1 MKKRQKT
8 SPGRKPGSSG
18 EHVLQ
23 EDYGTTQQADMFYE
37 KQMLEHL
44 NDQMQ
49 ELISRQEMVFI
60 ATSDEK
66 GEADCSFRAG
76 PAGFVR
82 VLDPRTIA
90 YPEYRGNGVH
100 ASLGN
105 ILGNPHVGMMFV
117 DFFGSTVGL
126 HVNGR
131 ARIQENI
138 PPGRGG
144 DDLEGPSPE
153 RWVVVDIQEAY
164 IHCAKHIPKLKK
176 LEKRIHW
183 GTDDEATKGG
193 DYFRISTRSQKK
205 P

>member
-1 MKKRQKT
+1 
-8 SPGRKPGSSG
+8 
-18 EHVLQ
+18 
-23 EDYGTTQQADMFYE
+23 MFYE

-44 NDQMQ
+44 NDRMQ

-82 VLDPRTIA
+82 ILDSRTIA

-105 ILGNPHVGMMFV
+105 IHGNPHVGMMFV

-131 ARIQENI
+131 ARIQDNL
-138 PPGRGG
+138 PPGQDVFPDVSG
-144 DDLEGPSPE
+144 EPSPE

-183 GTDDEATKGG
+183 GTDDEVAKGG
-193 DYFRISTRSQKK
+193 DYFRISTRSREKT
-205 P
+205 

>member
-1 MKKRQKT
+1 
-8 SPGRKPGSSG
+8 
-18 EHVLQ
+18 
-23 EDYGTTQQADMFYE
+23 MFYE

-44 NDQMQ
+44 NDRMQ

-82 VLDPRTIA
+82 ILGPKTIA

-117 DFFGSTVGL
+117 DFFGSAVGL

-131 ARIQENI
+131 ARIQDNI
-138 PPGRGG
+138 PRGQDVCPDEPGGA
-144 DDLEGPSPE
+144 SPE

-176 LEKRIHW
+176 LKKKIRW
-183 GTDDEATKGG
+183 GTDDEVAKGG
-193 DYFRISTRSQKK
+193 DYFRISTRPREKN
-205 P
+205 